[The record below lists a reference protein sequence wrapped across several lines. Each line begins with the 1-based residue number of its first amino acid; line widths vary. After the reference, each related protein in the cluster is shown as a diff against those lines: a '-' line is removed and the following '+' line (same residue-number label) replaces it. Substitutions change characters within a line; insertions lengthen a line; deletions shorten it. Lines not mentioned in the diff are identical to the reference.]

1 MCQLSEFRHYNIS
14 YLQFKIQFVLKI
26 LIPNISLFVEEVIK
40 NKTLY
45 ITVWFSP

>member
-1 MCQLSEFRHYNIS
+1 
-14 YLQFKIQFVLKI
+14 LKI